1 MVMVILMAPTQ
12 LFLCH
17 IKPMKRSLNNEH
29 ILTDLPFTCS
39 KEAVASQS
47 ACTCSLCQ
55 VVVCR
60 LDKSRRKM
68 FSVSVVGMQIQP
80 FPAKESVLQS
90 RD

>member
-47 ACTCSLCQ
+47 AC
-55 VVVCR
+55 
-60 LDKSRRKM
+60 KSAFYMQQRG
-68 FSVSVVGMQIQP
+68 SGQPVSMH
-80 FPAKESVLQS
+80 LQS
-90 RD
+90 LSGCCVQAGQKQA